1 MIPYGRQ
8 DISPDDIRS
17 VLAVLESDWLTQGPS
32 ITEFE
37 HMVSSACSSRFSV
50 ACSNATAALHIA
62 CKALGLG
69 PGDTLWTSPNTF
81 VATANAALY
90 CGADV
95 DFVDIDLE
103 TGNMDVVCLERKLQI
118 AAQQGK
124 LPRIVAPVHFA
135 GLSCPMEP
143 IQRLA
148 QQYGFAILE
157 DASHAIGATYRQQP
171 VGSCAYSHITVFS
184 FHPVKIITT
193 GEGGMALTN
202 DETLYRKMTLLR
214 SHGVTRDHEMLENR
228 NEGGWYYEQ
237 QDLGF
242 NYRMTDLQAA
252 LGVSQMKR
260 IDDFLQKRRL
270 LVRRYREQLR
280 FLPLDL
286 PGEFADSESAWHLF
300 VVRLRPEETGKD
312 RRGVFEALRAKD
324 IGVNV
329 HYIPVPMQPYYRA
342 LGFRAEDYPAA
353 LTHYERALSLPL
365 HPGITREQ
373 QDYIIT
379 TLGGILRG

>member
-365 HPGITREQ
+365 HPGITQEQ

-379 TLGGILRG
+379 TLGEILRG

>member
-365 HPGITREQ
+365 HPGITQEQ

>member
-214 SHGVTRDHEMLENR
+214 SHGVTRDHEMLENC

-342 LGFRAEDYPAA
+342 LGFRAKDYPAA

-379 TLGGILRG
+379 ILGEILRG